1 MEIEKFQQ
9 HMMNENRCTFY
20 FLVAR
25 YSCYLYFSIMKH
37 KNEQRYSFSLKI
49 QGSNIKNVYFDR
61 KRMQQKQVEE
71 CILTSR
77 MVQFCARILSV
88 GRMCVLSFLKEDL
101 STAVVVTSIIS
112 NICIRK
118 ISTCISVSS
127 RVFKLDKT
135 VEVYRSKSIIIWW
148 YFS

>member
-1 MEIEKFQQ
+1 
-9 HMMNENRCTFY
+9 
-20 FLVAR
+20 
-25 YSCYLYFSIMKH
+25 MKH
-37 KNEQRYSFSLKI
+37 KNKQRYSFSLNI

-135 VEVYRSKSIIIWW
+135 VEVYRSKVQLCVVILVKYDQTEQQQRLCKNIKFTIFKIIKSI
-148 YFS
+148 

>member
-1 MEIEKFQQ
+1 MSECPDAFLS
-9 HMMNENRCTFY
+9 
-20 FLVAR
+20 FLVYNVAF
-25 YSCYLYFSIMKH
+25 LYFSIMKH
-37 KNEQRYSFSLKI
+37 NNKQRYSFSLKI

-135 VEVYRSKSIIIWW
+135 VEVYRSKSIVIW
-148 YFS
+148 